1 MNRNLQCLG
10 ANLFDEPF
18 FQPDEF
24 GRGPL
29 GDLEPDEGEP
39 RQAPQQSAYLFDQ
52 FVGGREQ
59 WPTGCP
65 SEMRFFTS
73 RLPNLI

>member
-1 MNRNLQCLG
+1 LSEWIDRLLHPDRICGSREWLSGMKRNLQCLG

-39 RQAPQQSAYLFDQ
+39 RQALLT
-52 FVGGREQ
+52 V
-59 WPTGCP
+59 
-65 SEMRFFTS
+65 
-73 RLPNLI
+73 